1 MHEIISAKASQVSE
15 FKTALIESDGYYLAE
30 ATYDKHWASGSSP
43 SSTERIDP
51 KYFPGLNNLGIILM
65 EVRDTLVKQGMP
77 SDGKETDGKQK
88 QDAARETRIVSQS
101 TESLQENQ
109 SQEQAE
115 PIAEVKKAGT
125 IKQMFVS
132 YKDKTPL

>member
-1 MHEIISAKASQVSE
+1 
-15 FKTALIESDGYYLAE
+15 
-30 ATYDKHWASGSSP
+30 
-43 SSTERIDP
+43 
-51 KYFPGLNNLGIILM
+51 
-65 EVRDTLVKQGMP
+65 MP
-77 SDGKETDGKQK
+77 SDSKETDGKQK
-88 QDAARETRIVSQS
+88 QDASHETCTVSQS

-132 YKDKTPL
+132 YKDKAKQKPSKTPEKDKGPKHAQVRSQTNC